1 MSLLTIQASGTQE
14 LQSRLTALGDDA
26 PNAVIRA
33 LERSSVTVTTR
44 LLRWMLAATGL
55 PMARIRKSMR
65 RTKPSRGLQESTVT
79 LYGGR
84 SPLIKYRAT
93 LHQAHLPP
101 SGFKRRMPGS
111 GHVGFFE
118 RASGSRHR
126 RKGEPFAP
134 HELPITE
141 VLGPAFTEFLTG
153 VGLADLLA
161 YGGER
166 LELELEREI
175 AFREQ
180 RGAA

>member
-1 MSLLTIQASGTQE
+1 MTLLAIQSTGTAE
-14 LQSRLTALGDDA
+14 LQARLTALGDDA
-26 PNAVIRA
+26 PNAVVRA
-33 LERSSVTVTTR
+33 LERTSTTVTTR
-44 LLRWMLAATGL
+44 LLRWMVAATGL

-65 RTKPSRGLQESTVT
+65 RTKPSRGLMESTIT
-79 LYGGR
+79 LYPGR
-84 SPLIKYRAT
+84 SPLIKYREAV
-93 LHQAHLPP
+93 QREHLPAR
-101 SGFKRRMPGS
+101 GFKRRMPGS
-111 GHVGFFE
+111 GHVGFFQ
-118 RASGSRHR
+118 RSSGSRHR

-134 HELPITE
+134 HELPMEE

-153 VGLADLLA
+153 TGLADVLA